1 MRLFPLLLP
10 LASAEALVSWTISS
24 LACRKS
30 SAATY
35 TPRTYT
41 LALDISPPDRDA
53 PPICTLTIT
62 SFLDDGEGASLT
74 LVPAVT
80 ARDLCAF
87 FGYTDVGRVGSSGAA
102 AESRSEAGFTGGSL
116 PGSSPPDDGG
126 DNENEDR
133 RMQVKSGAGLVT
145 DEKRGFIN
153 TEVEERK
160 EWQVKGLTRCNEG
173 SQTPCS
179 PKVPTSDPVGSFY
192 GIPCGS
198 DDDPGFKAS
207 WGYNGDTDSAV
218 MTICYVPNGTDA
230 WFGFEQ
236 VSKNQWLGDSK
247 KEPVYFTGCA

>member
-10 LASAEALVSWTISS
+10 LASAEALASWTISS
-24 LACRKS
+24 LACQ

-35 TPRTYT
+35 TPCTYT
-41 LALDISPPDRDA
+41 LALDISPADSDA
-53 PPICTLTIT
+53 RRTCAIIIT
-62 SFLDDGEGASLT
+62 SFLGDCDGASLT
-74 LVPAVT
+74 LVPSDT

-102 AESRSEAGFTGGSL
+102 AESRSEAGFSGGSL
-116 PGSSPPDDGG
+116 PRSSPPDDGG
-126 DNENEDR
+126 DNEDEDR
-133 RMQVKSGAGLVT
+133 RMQVKGGGGLVT

-160 EWQVKGLTRCNEG
+160 EWQA
-173 SQTPCS
+173 
-179 PKVPTSDPVGSFY
+179 PTSNPVGSFY

-207 WGYNGDTDSAV
+207 WGYNSDTDSAV
-218 MTICYVPNGTDA
+218 MTICYAPNGTDA

-236 VSKNQWLGDSK
+236 VSKSQWLGDSK